1 MIYEDLAKMVDHSLL
16 QPNLTEQDII
26 NGCEI
31 AIKYNVNLVMVRP
44 FDVPMATKITEG
56 VDVWVAST
64 VGFPH
69 GVNLSKIK
77 YHEANFAII
86 NGVKEIDMVLNIAK
100 LKSGAYSEIEDE
112 IKSIVD
118 IADGKVVKVILEN
131 AYLTD
136 EEKITA
142 CKISENAGAHY
153 VKTSTGYALSGATL
167 EDVRLMKASV
177 SDKVLVKAAGGI
189 RSLDSV
195 LDYIE
200 AGASRF
206 GLTATSN
213 ILDDFISRNNK

>member
-56 VDVWVAST
+56 VDVGVAST

-86 NGVKEIDMVLNIAK
+86 NGVK
-100 LKSGAYSEIEDE
+100 
-112 IKSIVD
+112 
-118 IADGKVVKVILEN
+118 
-131 AYLTD
+131 
-136 EEKITA
+136 
-142 CKISENAGAHY
+142 
-153 VKTSTGYALSGATL
+153 
-167 EDVRLMKASV
+167 
-177 SDKVLVKAAGGI
+177 VLVKAAGGI

-195 LDYIE
+195 LEYIE

>member
-16 QPNLTEQDII
+16 QPNLTEQEII

-44 FDVPMATKITEG
+44 FDVPMATEIVKGT
-56 VDVWVAST
+56 DVGVAST

-69 GVNLSKIK
+69 GVNLPEIK
-77 YHEANFAII
+77 YHEANFAIV
-86 NGVKEIDMVLNIAK
+86 NGVKEIDMVLNIAQ
-100 LKSGAYSEIEDE
+100 LKNGMYSKVEDE
-112 IKSIVD
+112 IKSIVN
-118 IADGKVVKVILEN
+118 IANGKIVKVILEN

-153 VKTSTGYALSGATL
+153 VKTSTGYAPSGATL
-167 EDVRLMKASV
+167 EDVKLMKKSV
-177 SDKVLVKAAGGI
+177 SNKVLVKAAGGI

-206 GLTATSN
+206 GLTATAK
-213 ILDDFISRNNK
+213 ILDDFISRQ